1 MNNDMNETSQEND
14 NYEEARSKM
23 LEELKSNIDFQRM
36 VKVLEGNKKMTT
48 SGGNKKYNTKAKA
61 KRLRKLQKKARK
73 VNR

>member
-23 LEELKSNIDFQRM
+23 LEDLKSNIDFQRM
-36 VKVLEGNKKMTT
+36 VKVLEGNKKMKT

>member
-1 MNNDMNETSQEND
+1 MNNDINETSQEND

-36 VKVLEGNKKMTT
+36 VKVLEGNKKMIT
-48 SGGNKKYNTKAKA
+48 SGGNKKYTTNAKA
-61 KRLRKLQKKARK
+61 KRLRTLQKKARK